1 MKGRGSKEGFV
12 GLKLEHVYSQLK
24 GILMM
29 VGVVDGN

>member
-1 MKGRGSKEGFV
+1 MKGRGYKKGFV

-29 VGVVDGN
+29 VEVVDGN